1 MAEERDRR
9 VRRRRRWLGILAA
22 AVAAP
27 FAAHAAVLGCTSMA
41 PPAVE
46 VERPEIQ
53 TTDDDPTRRELG
65 RAWARKRGA
74 ITEVR
79 LEGDTT
85 TMGYAHMRLLYDD
98 AVAIERDMHDQF
110 AHFVP
115 YAAARTLIVDLARL
129 RFTGLDQRLTPRYRR
144 EIAAQALAFQPDP
157 FTGLMDTYPRFVFL
171 HSLYD
176 IMLSFERSPLIGCTS
191 FVLDGVETADG
202 HTLVG
207 RNFDFEGP
215 QILDDRKAVFLV
227 LEDDRVPFAS
237 VSWPGF
243 VGATSGMNADGLA
256 IVIHGARAG
265 ETRAHG
271 RPVAQTVRHLLATS
285 HSTRQALAELEA
297 HDPMVP
303 HMLLIAD
310 ATGDAVAVERVPGRA
325 PFARP
330 LTDRALPLTNHLE
343 GPSAGDP
350 KNHAVME
357 ATSTVARRAR
367 LDELLAA
374 LPDGASPADAIAI
387 LRDRRAPNGA
397 ELPLGHRDAIDAL
410 IATHSV
416 LMDTTE
422 RVLWVSEGPHASGRF
437 IRFELRE
444 LLSKDYRPQ
453 GPARVESLPADDIR
467 GDGRYDQWVRDGKAH
482 PSGSTP

>member
-1 MAEERDRR
+1 MADGPSKP
-9 VRRRRRWLGILAA
+9 RRRWV
-22 AVAAP
+22 AVLVALVAIP
-27 FAAHAAVLGCTSMA
+27 FAGHGAVLGCTSMS

-46 VERPEIQ
+46 VSPLAIRTAP
-53 TTDDDPTRRELG
+53 DDPDRRELG

-74 ITEVR
+74 ITEIR
-79 LEGDTT
+79 LEGDPTE
-85 TMGYAHMRLLYDD
+85 MGYAHMRLLYDD
-98 AVAIERDMHDQF
+98 AVAIERDLHDQF

-115 YAAARTLIVDLARL
+115 YQAARTLIVDLARL
-129 RFTGLDQRLTPRYRR
+129 RFSGLDRRLSPGYRR

-191 FVLDGVETADG
+191 FVIDGTKTANG

-215 QILDDRKAVFLV
+215 QILDDAKAVFLV
-227 LEDDRVPFAS
+227 LEDDRIPFAS

-243 VGATSGMNADGLA
+243 VGTTSGMNADGLT

-265 ETRAHG
+265 QTEAHG
-271 RPVAQTVRHLLATS
+271 QPVAQTVRELLSTS
-285 HSTRQALAELEA
+285 HTTRQALAELER

-310 ATGDAVAVERVPGRA
+310 GTGDAVAVERVPGRA
-325 PFARP
+325 PFARAI
-330 LTDRALPLTNHLE
+330 TGATLPLTNHLE

-350 KNHAVME
+350 KNHAVMD
-357 ATSTVARRAR
+357 ATSTLPRRAR
-367 LDELLAA
+367 LDELLDEI
-374 LPDGASPADAIAI
+374 DGASPADAVAI
-387 LRDRRAPNGA
+387 LRDRRAPGGRD
-397 ELPLGHRDAIDAL
+397 LPLGHRDAIDAL

-416 LMDTTE
+416 IMDATD
-422 RVLWVSEGPHASGRF
+422 RVLWVSEGPHATGRF
-437 IRFELRE
+437 IRFELKE
-444 LLSKDYRPQ
+444 LLAPDYRPS

-467 GDGRYDQWVRDGKAH
+467 QDGRYDQWVRGGRSH
-482 PSGSTP
+482 PSGSSR

>member
-1 MAEERDRR
+1 MADGGGQPSKRPSK
-9 VRRRRRWLGILAA
+9 RRRWPAILA
-22 AVAAP
+22 VAIATP
-27 FAAHAAVLGCTSMA
+27 FVGHGMVLGCTSMA
-41 PPAVE
+41 PPAIDVE
-46 VERPEIQ
+46 QPEVRLAE
-53 TTDDDPTRRELG
+53 DDPTRRELG

-115 YAAARTLIVDLARL
+115 YAAARTLIVDIARL
-129 RFTGLDQRLTPRYRR
+129 RFTGLDQRLSPRYRR

-191 FVLDGVETADG
+191 FVIDGDETADG

-215 QILDDRKAVFLV
+215 QILDDRKALFLV
-227 LEDDRVPFAS
+227 LEDDRIPFAS

-271 RPVAQTVRHLLATS
+271 QPVAQTVRHLLATS
-285 HSTRQALAELEA
+285 HTTRQALAELEA
-297 HDPMVP
+297 QG
-303 HMLLIAD
+303 LAD
-310 ATGDAVAVERVPGRA
+310 NT
-325 PFARP
+325 
-330 LTDRALPLTNHLE
+330 
-343 GPSAGDP
+343 
-350 KNHAVME
+350 
-357 ATSTVARRAR
+357 
-367 LDELLAA
+367 
-374 LPDGASPADAIAI
+374 
-387 LRDRRAPNGA
+387 
-397 ELPLGHRDAIDAL
+397 
-410 IATHSV
+410 
-416 LMDTTE
+416 
-422 RVLWVSEGPHASGRF
+422 
-437 IRFELRE
+437 
-444 LLSKDYRPQ
+444 
-453 GPARVESLPADDIR
+453 
-467 GDGRYDQWVRDGKAH
+467 
-482 PSGSTP
+482 